1 MELKVVLK
9 KLRESRNL
17 TIKQLAD
24 KSGVGNGTIGDIERG
39 NNGARPSTLEKLAL
53 ALELSKNEKEELF
66 SSTLPENIQK
76 LNKRERK
83 QYDDFLNDATLYF
96 KDEKI
101 SEDDKKKVL
110 DTLTELF
117 FEAKQLRKIKK

>member
-17 TIKQLAD
+17 TIKQLAE
-24 KSGVGNGTIGDIERG
+24 KSGLGNGTVGDIERG
-39 NNGARPSTLEKLAL
+39 SNGARITTLKKIAE
-53 ALELSKNEKEELF
+53 ALELTKQEKEELF
-66 SSTLPENIQK
+66 SCLIPDEVAR
-76 LNKRERK
+76 LNKREKK
-83 QYDDFLNDATLYF
+83 QYDDFLNEATLYF

-101 SEDDKKKVL
+101 SEEDKKKVL

>member
-39 NNGARPSTLEKLAL
+39 NNGARTSTLEKLAA
-53 ALELSKNEKEELF
+53 ALELNKVEKEELF

-83 QYDDFLNDATLYF
+83 QYDDFFNDATLYF

>member
-1 MELKVVLK
+1 MYL
-9 KLRESRNL
+9 N
-17 TIKQLAD
+17 
-24 KSGVGNGTIGDIERG
+24 
-39 NNGARPSTLEKLAL
+39 
-53 ALELSKNEKEELF
+53 
-66 SSTLPENIQK
+66 STLPENIQK

>member
-39 NNGARPSTLEKLAL
+39 NNKARTTTLEKLAI
-53 ALELSKNEKEELF
+53 ALDLDKHEKEELF
-66 SSTLPENIQK
+66 SSMLPENIQK

>member
-39 NNGARPSTLEKLAL
+39 NNGARPLTLEKLAT
-53 ALELSKNEKEELF
+53 ALELNKDEKEELF

-83 QYDDFLNDATLYF
+83 QYDDFLSDATLYF